1 MQTQIPFEEVIQAL
15 DSLKWSRRDGLMRT
29 WIFADKE
36 VDFLI
41 RITYD
46 ITDKDFEYLVAH
58 ILEHDGYT
66 TNVQWGFGDKW
77 VDIVAKKDG
86 RIYFI
91 QCKQWSKSC
100 VTMKNVWDYYG
111 TIYQEK
117 MKNPDKVFAYVTTSY
132 VVPEAEKF
140 LIDHGIAW
148 IISNKK
154 LIAECRKLGYFSDL
168 GWRNLIQDIQHKRL
182 LDLRKWRQLSLESG
196 FEKVKKDLRTARLS
210 ELKHHLPKSI
220 RYKSSS
226 INPIRHKEFL
236 NHFFQY
242 WNLV

>member
-15 DSLKWSRRDGLMRT
+15 DSLKWTRKEGLKKT
-29 WIFADKE
+29 WIFTDKE

-58 ILEHDGYT
+58 ILEHDGYAT
-66 TNVQWGFGDKW
+66 SVQGWFADKW
-77 VDIVAKKDG
+77 VDIIAKKGG
-86 RIYFI
+86 REYFI

-100 VTMKNVWDYYG
+100 VTMKNVGDYYG
-111 TIYQEK
+111 TIYGEIQK
-117 MKNPDKVFAYVTTSY
+117 HPDKVFAYVTTSY

-140 LIDHGIAW
+140 LIDHGIAG

-154 LIAECRKLGYFSDL
+154 LIAECRKLWYFSDI

-182 LDLRKWRQLSLESG
+182 LDLRNWRQLSLESG
-196 FEKVKKDLRTARLS
+196 FEKVKKDLRAARLA

-226 INPIRHKEFL
+226 INPIRHKQFL
-236 NHFFQY
+236 NEFFQY